1 MQPGNHVI
9 HPTCT
14 SLSLGKIGVVD
25 PVVIGSVLAAVVLL
39 NVQHVGVVDVLGYFL
54 VLQLHLVNVFTHLVH
69 SSS

>member
-39 NVQHVGVVDVLGYFL
+39 YVQHVGVVDVLGYFL
-54 VLQLHLVNVFTHLVH
+54 VLKLHLVNVLAHLVH

>member
-14 SLSLGKIGVVD
+14 SLSLGKIGIVD
-25 PVVIGSVLAAVVLL
+25 PVVIGSVLAAVFLL
-39 NVQHVGVVDVLGYFL
+39 YVQHVGVVDVLGYFL